1 MNNQKLGAIVVGT
14 GFGILTHVRALKAAG
29 FDIKA
34 LVGRNPERTVE
45 RAKGAGIPV
54 GLTSLTEALGLPGV
68 DAVAIATPPHTHA
81 AIALEAIA
89 AGKHV
94 VCEKPFAKNTDE
106 AQQML
111 DAAEAAGIVHI
122 LGAEF
127 RWATGQALA
136 TKAIQDGLIGKPRL
150 ANMITLLPMLA
161 DANTEVPEWWGD
173 ESQGGGWLGAYA
185 SHVIDH
191 LQQMF
196 GNFSGVSASLSLLSG
211 HDWSADDTYSIHFRT
226 QGGVD
231 GVMQSSIGAA
241 GSFQANFRIV
251 GSKGSLWM
259 EGDKVFIADA
269 SGQRELEAEQDMLN
283 DEPVPPPSELLV
295 SAYDMLHSMG
305 SDLAPYT
312 KLFKAFGNQIQ
323 GADPMGNIDAAT
335 FADGLAMQKVLDA
348 VRLSSKECGWVNID

>member
-1 MNNQKLGAIVVGT
+1 MNNEQLGAIVVGT
-14 GFGILTHVRALKAAG
+14 GFGILTHARALKAAG

-34 LVGRNPERTVE
+34 LVGRNPERTAE

-54 GLTSLTEALGLPGV
+54 GLTSLSEALALPGV
-68 DAVAIATPPHTHA
+68 DAVAIATPPHSHA
-81 AIALEAIA
+81 EIALEAIA

-94 VCEKPFAKNTDE
+94 VCEKPFAKNADE

-111 DAAEAAGIVHI
+111 EAAEAAGIVHI

-136 TKAIQDGLIGKPRL
+136 TKAVQDGLIGKPRM
-150 ANMITLLPMLA
+150 ANMIMLLPMLA
-161 DANTEVPEWWGD
+161 DASTEVPEWWGD

-196 GNFSGVSASLSLLSG
+196 GNFSGVSASLSVLSG
-211 HDWSADDTYSIHFRT
+211 HEWSADDSYSLHFRT
-226 QGGVD
+226 QSGVD
-231 GVMQSSIGAA
+231 GVMQSSIGAV
-241 GSFQANFRIV
+241 GSFQSSFRIV
-251 GSKGSLWM
+251 GSEGALWM
-259 EGDKVFIADA
+259 EGDKVFVADA
-269 SGQRELEAEQDMLN
+269 SGQRELEPELEMLN
-283 DEPVPPPSELLV
+283 DEPVPPPGELLV

-312 KLFKAFGNQIQ
+312 KLFEAFANQIQ
-323 GADPMGNIDAAT
+323 GMEAVGNITAAT

-348 VRLSSKECGWVNID
+348 VRLSSKEGRWVSID

>member
-1 MNNQKLGAIVVGT
+1 MSNKKLGAVVVGT
-14 GFGILTHVRALKAAG
+14 GFGILTHARALKAAG
-29 FDIKA
+29 FDLKA
-34 LVGRNPERTVE
+34 LVGRNSQKTAE
-45 RAKGAGIPV
+45 RAKGAGIPL
-54 GLTSLTEALGLPGV
+54 GLTSLSEALALPGV

-94 VCEKPFAKNTDE
+94 VCEKPFAKNADE

-136 TKAIQDGLIGKPRL
+136 TKALQDGLIGKPRL
-150 ANMITLLPMLA
+150 ANMIMLLPMLA
-161 DANTEVPEWWGD
+161 DASTEVPEWWGD
-173 ESQGGGWLGAYA
+173 EAQGGGWLGAYA
-185 SHVIDH
+185 SHAIDH

-196 GNFSGVSASLSLLSG
+196 GNFSGVSASLSMLSD
-211 HDWSADDTYSIHFRT
+211 HEWSADDSYSIHFRT

-231 GVMQSSIGAA
+231 GVMQSSIAA
-241 GSFQANFRIV
+241 LGSFQSSFRIV
-251 GSKGSLWM
+251 GSQGSLWM
-259 EGDKVFIADA
+259 EGEKVFIADA
-269 SGQRELEAEQDMLN
+269 SGQRELEPESDMLN
-283 DEPVPPPSELLV
+283 DQPVPPPGELLV

-312 KLFKAFGNQIQ
+312 KLFETFGEQIR
-323 GADPMGNIDAAT
+323 GVKSGSSITAAT
-335 FADGLAMQKVLDA
+335 FVDGLALQKVLDA
-348 VRLSSKECGWVNID
+348 VRLSSKERRWVSIN